1 MEDVEKIIKTLSES
15 RRATL
20 FLSRTHDQ
28 ALVASTVD
36 DNGHVNTYAITAAI
50 FGELMAKAAHIII
63 ENHQGSF
70 VVGAAAQGT
79 TGGGSGPIIGPHG
92 FPPGLQGPQ
101 VQLSESLHDL
111 VKGNI
116 ALINV
121 AVGQKLSAR

>member
-15 RRATL
+15 HRATL
-20 FLSRTHDQ
+20 FLSRSHE

-36 DNGHVNTYAITAAI
+36 DNGHVNTYAITAAV
-50 FGELMAKAAHIII
+50 FGELMAKVAHLAT
-63 ENHQGSF
+63 NHPGSL
-70 VVGAAAQGT
+70 VVGAGAVAQGT

-92 FPPGLQGPQ
+92 FPPGLQAPQ

-116 ALINV
+116 SLINV
-121 AVGQKLSAR
+121 AVGQKLIAR